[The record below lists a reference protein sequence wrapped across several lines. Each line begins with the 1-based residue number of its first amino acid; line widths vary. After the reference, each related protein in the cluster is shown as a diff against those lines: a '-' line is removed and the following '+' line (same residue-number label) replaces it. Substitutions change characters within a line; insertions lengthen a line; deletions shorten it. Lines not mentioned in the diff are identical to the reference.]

1 MGKSIPTTP
10 SLIWGDSIAAAR
22 MASVCAKMGL
32 GLSVQDHDITDFPTL
47 VSQVGFVTGREE
59 SAQKPREEVNLVYQ
73 DSYEFI

>member
-1 MGKSIPTTP
+1 
-10 SLIWGDSIAAAR
+10 